1 MDVAA
6 AGSTSTKLSQQMM
19 SFHDLGHAFH
29 RYGIMSFA
37 EDAGAGAGER
47 KEEDEESKNNAA
59 AAPTPMRKV
68 FENAN
73 RGRWPGD
80 GNVSPFSPLSDI
92 PCTNIQCVCMRTAE

>member
-6 AGSTSTKLSQQMM
+6 AGSTSTRLSQMM

-37 EDAGAGAGER
+37 EDAGAGAGEQ
-47 KEEDEESKNNAA
+47 KEEDEESKNSAA
-59 AAPTPMRKV
+59 AAAAAAATPMRKV

-73 RGRWPGD
+73 RGSWPGD
-80 GNVSPFSPLSDI
+80 GKVSRFSLRSDL
-92 PCTNIQCVCMRTAE
+92 RRK